1 MSKFLYKSARMK
13 SKMKFALSLSC
24 APLVLAGLSP
34 AATLVKINT
43 AFNTGGTSS
52 QVYVST
58 GTVRSGGTAPP
69 ANAPVQGSMSP
80 EVSSAPG
87 GQAAEGPS
95 SGPRPSSQSEG
106 SSQSSASTKRQQ
118 KGSSSGASVASTGA
132 PYSAKG
138 GVPPQITYNDP
149 SAFGLSVDGGYSSKH
164 LYRGIDLA
172 QFTSYNY
179 LDNQIPKADSDI
191 LFFGA
196 TATYKGFALG
206 VKYIETID
214 DNFNPFFAP
223 LATTLD
229 SYSEFVISANY
240 TRMLLGEDWLQATV
254 GFDFFYYP
262 NGEFWGVD
270 NQGMFYANFLC
281 PHYKWAQPFLNLFY
295 NVAIDSDGNGLA
307 ANPAFRGASGSDLV
321 EGMGAEIGVNGGD
334 RIWSNDFVSV
344 AATYS
349 VSTIYKSGYAFEE
362 DGFSHV
368 SLTVGLPV
376 TIGKNLTITPSV
388 SYVEAL
394 GDIENSTAPGMPANS
409 GSLASAWNEPGWVAA
424 VRATWQ
430 F

>member
-1 MSKFLYKSARMK
+1 MK
-13 SKMKFALSLSC
+13 SKTKFALSLSC

-34 AATLVKINT
+34 AATLVKIDT
-43 AFNTGGTSS
+43 AFNTGATSS

-58 GTVRSGGTAPP
+58 GSVRTGGTAPP

-87 GQAAEGPS
+87 GQATEGPASGPHTSRQSEGPS
-95 SGPRPSSQSEG
+95 TSSS
-106 SSQSSASTKRQQ
+106 STKHQQ
-118 KGSSSGASVASTGA
+118 KGSSSASVASSGPA
-132 PYSAKG
+132 YSAKG
-138 GVPPQITYNDP
+138 GVPAPITYNDP
-149 SAFGLSVDGGYSSKH
+149 GAFGFSVDGGYSSKH

-179 LDNQIPKADSDI
+179 LDNNLPKADSDI
-191 LFFGA
+191 LFLGA
-196 TATYKGFALG
+196 TATYKGFAFG

-214 DNFNPFFAP
+214 DTFNPYNA
-223 LATTLD
+223 LLTTTLD
-229 SYSEFVISANY
+229 SYSELVISANY
-240 TRMLLGEDWLQATV
+240 TRMLVGEDWLQGTF
-254 GFDFFYYP
+254 GFDFYYYP
-262 NGEFWGVD
+262 NELFWGVS

-295 NVAIDSDGNGLA
+295 NVAIDDSGSGLA
-307 ANPAFRGASGSDLV
+307 DPINKNGPLDRGAFGSDLV
-321 EGMGAEIGVNGGD
+321 EGMGAEIGLSGGD
-334 RIWSNDFVSV
+334 RIWSNDYVSV

-368 SLTVGLPV
+368 SLTVGFPV
-376 TIGKNLTITPSV
+376 TIGKKVTITPSV

-394 GDIENSTAPGMPANS
+394 SDVPNSSAVGLPPNN
-409 GSLASAWNEPGWVAA
+409 GSLASAWNEPGWVGA
-424 VRATWQ
+424 VRVNWQ

>member
-1 MSKFLYKSARMK
+1 MKSNLYKSARMK
-13 SKMKFALSLSC
+13 SKTKLALSLSC
-24 APLVLAGLSP
+24 APIVLAGLSP

-43 AFNTGGTSS
+43 ALGSGTAPS

-58 GTVRSGGTAPP
+58 GSVRPGGTAPP
-69 ANAPVQGSMSP
+69 ANAPVQGSMNP

-87 GQAAEGPS
+87 GQATEGPS
-95 SGPRPSSQSEG
+95 SGPHTSRQSEG
-106 SSQSSASTKRQQ
+106 PSTSSSSTKHQQ
-118 KGSSSGASVASTGA
+118 KGSSSAAPVTSNGA

-138 GVPPQITYNDP
+138 GVPAPITYNDP
-149 SAFGLSVDGGYSSKH
+149 GAFGFSVDAGYSSKL
-164 LYRGIDLA
+164 LYRGIDLV

-179 LDNQIPKADSDI
+179 LDNRTPKADSDI

-214 DNFNPFFAP
+214 DNFNPFYAP
-223 LATTLD
+223 LLTTLD
-229 SYSEFVISANY
+229 SYSELVISANY
-240 TRMLLGEDWLQATV
+240 TRMLVGDDLLQGTI
-254 GFDFFYYP
+254 GFDFYYYP

-270 NQGMFYANFLC
+270 NQGMFYANFIC
-281 PHYKWAQPFLNLFY
+281 PHYKWAQPYLNLFY
-295 NVAIDSDGNGLA
+295 NMAIDTNGNGLA
-307 ANPAFRGASGSDLV
+307 SNPAFRGVSGADLV
-321 EGMGAEIGVNGGD
+321 QGMGAEVGLSGGD
-334 RIWSNDFVSV
+334 RIWNNDFVSV

-394 GDIENSTAPGMPANS
+394 GDIPNSALLPPNN
-409 GSLASAWNEPGWVAA
+409 GSLASAWNEPGWVAS
-424 VRATWQ
+424 VRASWQ